1 MKKVLHG
8 QGATPERL
16 GKSQM
21 ETGIREISKG
31 GMALSVGHRDLE
43 HCALD
48 FLINGGYIEQDQFDA
63 GMHLRNL
70 YYTHTTTGR
79 WIDEGGRGHESEEL
93 SSADI
98 AYEVYS
104 KALKAVTPAHRGITM
119 HVCIEAVQIP
129 TYYAVIHEVQHGL
142 DDLINYFQKKM
153 QKDLQE
159 ILKCG

>member
-79 WIDEGGRGHESEEL
+79 WIHEGEMGRGREEIIR
-93 SSADI
+93 AAI
-98 AYEVYS
+98 TYEGPS
-104 KALKAVTPAHRGITM
+104 QSL
-119 HVCIEAVQIP
+119 
-129 TYYAVIHEVQHGL
+129 
-142 DDLINYFQKKM
+142 
-153 QKDLQE
+153 
-159 ILKCG
+159 